1 MRSKQGNQNR
11 VIKKQLSQERD
22 MKKIFI
28 GLAVL
33 VIVLGVVLW
42 RVYAN
47 LDVIVGNLIEEAGSE
62 VTQTSVKV
70 SGVELDVLAGKAGLS
85 ELSVANPAGFSDP
98 QVFSLEKVA
107 VEIDI
112 ESLGS
117 NPVIINEILVRQPK
131 VFYEM
136 NKDGKSNLDVLKKNV
151 ESYSASGSSAAD
163 TKEAQPSGSKG
174 EEIKLIIKKLA
185 FEGGHLVA
193 SSVLTPDKKIEADL
207 PAFNMSNIGRSTGG
221 ATSDQIAK
229 EVINELVRQA
239 ADAAAR
245 AGVDKLT
252 DDLKAKGQEKLD
264 EELGGALKGLMGK

>member
-1 MRSKQGNQNR
+1 
-11 VIKKQLSQERD
+11 

-33 VIVLGVVLW
+33 VIVLGIVLW

-70 SGVELDVLAGKAGLS
+70 SGVELDLLAGKAGLS

-163 TKEAQPSGSKG
+163 TKEAQPSDSKG

-185 FEGGHLVA
+185 FEGGHLNA
-193 SSVLTPDKKIEADL
+193 SSALTPDKKIEADL
-207 PAFNMSNIGRSTGG
+207 PAFHMTNIGQSSGG

-229 EVINELVRQA
+229 AVMNELVRQA

-245 AGVDKLT
+245 AGVDKLA